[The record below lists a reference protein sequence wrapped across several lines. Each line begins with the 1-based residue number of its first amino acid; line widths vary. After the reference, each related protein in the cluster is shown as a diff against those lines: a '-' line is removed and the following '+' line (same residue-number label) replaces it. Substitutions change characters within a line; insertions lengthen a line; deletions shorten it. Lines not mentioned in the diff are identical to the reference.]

1 MQYRNK
7 SVSARELLENSRT
20 LQKELGPRQIT
31 FVVNDRP
38 DVALLADAAGVHLGQ
53 EDIDAEAARKLLG
66 PHKLVGVSTHN
77 PEQFLAAAATSAGY
91 ISIGP
96 IFPTSSK
103 ANPDPVVGLDTLR
116 AVRRQTDKPVVAIGG
131 ITLENAREVL
141 DAGADSLAVISDVL
155 RAADPA
161 KRARQFIDL
170 LEKGD
175 LRTSVQDKTNG

>member
-1 MQYRNK
+1 MPKRPA
-7 SVSARELLENSRT
+7 SCSARTS
-20 LQKELGPRQIT
+20 
-31 FVVNDRP
+31 
-38 DVALLADAAGVHLGQ
+38 
-53 EDIDAEAARKLLG
+53 
-66 PHKLVGVSTHN
+66 S
-77 PEQFLAAAATSAGY
+77 SAGY